1 MPSVLLLNFIVFY
14 KNIRGINRNES
25 VMAALAI
32 VKTSNGV
39 FGTVFLNILNFFKN
53 KKIIYLDN
61 FGILN

>member
-14 KNIRGINRNES
+14 KNILGINRNES

-39 FGTVFLNILNFFKN
+39 FGTVFLNSLNFFKN

>member
-14 KNIRGINRNES
+14 KNILGINRNES

-32 VKTSNGV
+32 IKTSNGV

>member
-14 KNIRGINRNES
+14 KNILGINRNES